1 MTHNSRR
8 KVASTQPSA
17 NSTPK
22 IVNKRHNS
30 KAMVPTRK
38 PTSKRRS
45 TSVVLA
51 NDKSGDPMTWM
62 EAVVAIFTGVVL
74 PTVDVYSD
82 LAFATQLLTEKDWP
96 CIPEWEQ
103 QKYVS

>member
-1 MTHNSRR
+1 M
-8 KVASTQPSA
+8 ASTQPSA

>member
-1 MTHNSRR
+1 MAT
-8 KVASTQPSA
+8 TQISA

-22 IVNKRHNS
+22 NVNERHNS
-30 KAMVPTRK
+30 KVMVPTRK

-51 NDKSGDPMTWM
+51 NDESGVPMTRM